1 MVHVLRSLPS
11 KCITIVLIINDSFS
25 IVVVVVVVVV
35 LFPFFLLF
43 TGKKVGKSPSEAYLS
58 AGTVLHFFC

>member
-25 IVVVVVVVVV
+25 IVVVVVVV

>member
-25 IVVVVVVVVV
+25 IFVVVVVV

>member
-25 IVVVVVVVVV
+25 IVVVVVFV